1 MYWGRSPASVQRC
14 ERMAELAAN
23 VQQDEVR
30 SAYRGIVASFDR
42 EPVLIL
48 AHNDTD
54 GISAAAILS
63 RSFSRADR
71 VSDVRLVG
79 RGENPWS
86 KEMRAELADRRMGGL
101 VVVDLGIRTP
111 ILREST
117 PTVVIDH
124 HVPQGT
130 PSEAVVISGYGMEPA
145 PTSSLLAFWC
155 AAGIA
160 DVDDL
165 IWLAALG
172 IIGDMAEASNFPEL
186 NLARSMYGI
195 TQLRT
200 AAALIN
206 QPRRSRSGDAGPALA
221 LLLKAAGPR
230 DIVAGAHP
238 ETSLLM
244 AARDEVRGEADRARK
259 VAPTIVG
266 KVALIRFSS
275 ACQVHP
281 LVAQT
286 WTGRLKDQIVIAA
299 NVGFRPGWVHFAAR
313 SAADVD
319 LVSFLRDH
327 APVGADENYG
337 GGHHRASGGALRIP
351 QWNAF
356 IRSLGFGREP
366 EVAE

>member
-1 MYWGRSPASVQRC
+1 
-14 ERMAELAAN
+14 MAELAEKLR
-23 VQQDEVR
+23 QDEVR
-30 SAYRGIVASFDR
+30 NAYRGIVGTFDR

-48 AHNDTD
+48 AHNDSD
-54 GISAAAILS
+54 GLSAAAVLS

-71 VSDVRLVG
+71 ISQVRLVG

-86 KEMRAELADRRMGGL
+86 KEMRAELADRTMGGL
-101 VVVDLGIRTP
+101 IVVDLGVRTP
-111 ILREST
+111 IIRANT
-117 PTVVIDH
+117 PTVIIDH

-130 PSEAVVISGYGMEPA
+130 PSEALMISGYGMEPA

-155 AAGIA
+155 ASGIT

-172 IIGDMAEASNFPEL
+172 IIGDMAEASNFPEMER
-186 NLARSMYGI
+186 ARTMYGI
-195 TQLRT
+195 TALR
-200 AAALIN
+200 AAASLIN
-206 QPRRSRSGDAGPALA
+206 QPRRSRSGDARPALS

-230 DIVAGAHP
+230 EIVCGDHP
-238 ETSLLM
+238 ETSLLI
-244 AARDEVRGEADRARK
+244 AARDEVRAEAERARR
-259 VAPTIVG
+259 VAPSVVG
-266 KVALIRFSS
+266 RVALIRFTS

-286 WTGRLKDQIVIAA
+286 WTSRLKSQIVIAA
-299 NVGFRPGWVHFAAR
+299 NIGFRSGWVHFAAR

-337 GGHHRASGGALRIP
+337 GGHPRASGGALRIP
-351 QWNAF
+351 HWNAF
-356 IRSLGFGREP
+356 IRSLGFGRDM